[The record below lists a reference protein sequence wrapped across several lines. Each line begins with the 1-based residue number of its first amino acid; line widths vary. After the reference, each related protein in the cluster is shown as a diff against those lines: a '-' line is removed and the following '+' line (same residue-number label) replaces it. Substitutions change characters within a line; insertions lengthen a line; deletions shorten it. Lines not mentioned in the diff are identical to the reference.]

1 MPFSKLNLPLK
12 IQGGTLCLVTQYF
25 FLSQY
30 FECKQADIEWILNE
44 VSKNYCLHIPRPG
57 GSGREGFILD
67 FHLNV
72 ASNMWNLGFKGL
84 SHILMNPIFFNFF
97 RFRLT

>member
-44 VSKNYCLHIPRPG
+44 VSKNYRLEIPRHG
-57 GSGREGFILD
+57 GGGREGF
-67 FHLNV
+67 
-72 ASNMWNLGFKGL
+72 
-84 SHILMNPIFFNFF
+84 HI
-97 RFRLT
+97 RFLCKRINQYV